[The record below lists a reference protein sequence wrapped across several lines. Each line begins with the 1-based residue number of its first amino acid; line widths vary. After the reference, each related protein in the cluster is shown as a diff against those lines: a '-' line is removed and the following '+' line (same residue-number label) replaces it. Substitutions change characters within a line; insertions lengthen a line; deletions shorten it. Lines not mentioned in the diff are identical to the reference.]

1 MYYMYRASRLRSEA
15 IKIGCPSASHHYQ
28 NNQHNGGLGHGKAL
42 ANAVMCDSV
51 ASQLHNKLSEQVV
64 PATALLRRRAPTAIL
79 FGAVDQVR
87 AVVGRDAAVGIAA
100 VEAAVEIKQ
109 QRVEM
114 PPL

>member
-1 MYYMYRASRLRSEA
+1 M
-15 IKIGCPSASHHYQ
+15 K
-28 NNQHNGGLGHGKAL
+28 
-42 ANAVMCDSV
+42 V
-51 ASQLHNKLSEQVV
+51 
-64 PATALLRRRAPTAIL
+64 RRRAPT
-79 FGAVDQVR
+79 VDQVH